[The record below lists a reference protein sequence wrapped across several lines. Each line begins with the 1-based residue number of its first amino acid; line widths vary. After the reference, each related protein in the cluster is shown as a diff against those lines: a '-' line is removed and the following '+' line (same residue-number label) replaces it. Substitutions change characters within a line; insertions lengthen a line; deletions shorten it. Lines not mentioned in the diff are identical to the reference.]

1 MLYNQAG
8 YKAEPVGWEHP
19 KLGTGAAVTA
29 GATDTDLTVEA
40 GRRFMFHNI
49 DTTYSAFIGFAD
61 LGTAANRLWVINP
74 GEHVGV
80 NVPVG
85 VTSLRV
91 RRTASNDCSLH
102 RVELEG

>member
-1 MLYNQAG
+1 MWYNQAG
-8 YKAEPVGWEHP
+8 YKADPAGWEHP

-29 GATDTDLTVEA
+29 GASDTDLAVTA
-40 GRRFMFHNI
+40 GQRFMFHNI
-49 DTTYSAFIGFAD
+49 DATYSAFIGFAD

-74 GEHVGV
+74 GEHVGI
-80 NVPVG
+80 NVPLG
-85 VTSLRV
+85 ATSLRV